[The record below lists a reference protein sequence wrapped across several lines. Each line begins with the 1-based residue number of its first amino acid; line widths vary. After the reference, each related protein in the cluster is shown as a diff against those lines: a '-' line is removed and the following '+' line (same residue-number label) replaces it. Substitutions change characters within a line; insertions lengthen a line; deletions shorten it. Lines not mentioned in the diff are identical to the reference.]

1 MSFSATVLFAPAY
14 RQDLDFEIADSGGGG
29 PWPLGAE
36 QAYAERY
43 LFHGPAFRCIAE
55 LGTMGNPVSSAV
67 LTVRPREGLFASR
80 PEPLLLTDPCVLDA
94 AGQVCDLWARL
105 HGQYALPMG
114 VEKVEFYCPP
124 PAAATRIPMRIE
136 LVELD
141 RGAQQIRF
149 NLELEDGDGGLWAR
163 MFGWTK
169 YVRNCSERH
178 LDAIELPHR
187 HIWAQELD
195 LPGAPGGS
203 VCTAMTCGDFE
214 GVVPGRVERH
224 FLHEAELP
232 EFLALTG
239 WGRQR
244 EFLASRVAA
253 KDAVRAWWARYHST
267 ENLPHPSLF
276 RIVHDAQGAPYVVPG
291 DGPAP
296 PHISLAHTGAGA
308 VAIAAD
314 APVGIDLQPASRD
327 LRPLLSEF
335 ATAGEVGLV
344 EHLSEACPE
353 DAPATRLWCRQG
365 GDGQGAGHRAAGP
378 AE

>member
-1 MSFSATVLFAPAY
+1 
-14 RQDLDFEIADSGGGG
+14 
-29 PWPLGAE
+29 
-36 QAYAERY
+36 
-43 LFHGPAFRCIAE
+43 
-55 LGTMGNPVSSAV
+55 
-67 LTVRPREGLFASR
+67 
-80 PEPLLLTDPCVLDA
+80 
-94 AGQVCDLWARL
+94 
-105 HGQYALPMG
+105 
-114 VEKVEFYCPP
+114 
-124 PAAATRIPMRIE
+124 MRIE

-141 RGAQQIRF
+141 RDAQQIRF

-163 MFGWTK
+163 IFGRTN
-169 YVRNCSERH
+169 YVRNCSDRH

-195 LPGAPGGS
+195 LPGAPEGS
-203 VCTAMTCGDFE
+203 VCTAITCGDFE

-296 PHISLAHTGAGA
+296 PHISLAHTAAGA

-314 APVGIDLQPASRD
+314 APVGIDLQPASCD

-353 DAPATRLWCRQG
+353 DAPATRLWCAKEAMAKALGTGLPGRPNDFEALAAEDD
-365 GDGQGAGHRAAGP
+365 GDFLIRHVPSGDRMVVHTARVGP
-378 AE
+378 FLVAFTSAHDKEPPGCDAMRSPGSSQNGSREMKTREGFDQLLAEVRSMLVKQVQVDPR